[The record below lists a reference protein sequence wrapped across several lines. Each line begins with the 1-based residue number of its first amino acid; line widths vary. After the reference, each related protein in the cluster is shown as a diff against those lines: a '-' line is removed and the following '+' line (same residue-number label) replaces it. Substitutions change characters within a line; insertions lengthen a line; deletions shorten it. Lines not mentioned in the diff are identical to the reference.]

1 MKVFNRIYT
10 FLVFLFLYAPILVL
24 LLFSFNSTTS
34 TSVFAGFS
42 LKWYREIFRDH
53 GTLQAFRNTL
63 VLSVLAVVWRLRG
76 QVACPLPAATAS
88 AVAAR

>member
-1 MKVFNRIYT
+1 MKIFNRVYA

-42 LKWYREIFRDH
+42 MKWYNLILHDS
-53 GTLQAFRNTL
+53 TAITALRNT
-63 VLSVLAVVWRLRG
+63 VLLAVCSAFLATVIGTAASVLRDVK
-76 QVACPLPAATAS
+76 AAP
-88 AVAAR
+88 R